1 MGPETEELLIRILLE
16 YFSAVIYCFYS
27 LLIWGVGSL
36 AYSNTGWVNWL
47 LCWLCLCVQS
57 LRFSILGSFSYVFR
71 KGRKKFSFVFKIYI
85 FRKWLPFCRNLNSFP
100 NYFLC
105 DYFYIG
111 IKYFFVLTCI
121 CYGNIHFSILEKSN
135 E

>member
-47 LCWLCLCVQS
+47 LC
-57 LRFSILGSFSYVFR
+57 
-71 KGRKKFSFVFKIYI
+71 
-85 FRKWLPFCRNLNSFP
+85 
-100 NYFLC
+100 
-105 DYFYIG
+105 
-111 IKYFFVLTCI
+111 
-121 CYGNIHFSILEKSN
+121 
-135 E
+135 